1 MLFFKKDERCKY
13 KTIRECWVNRVNANC
28 RFKNPPKK
36 TKRIWFGL
44 KYYQEIWS
52 NAFIESFIKKII
64 NLKTNNTA
72 KLFLL
77 LLNVLPQKVLFIES
91 LLIIRYEYEIISL

>member
-1 MLFFKKDERCKY
+1 MIKCIY
-13 KTIRECWVNRVNANC
+13 WI
-28 RFKNPPKK
+28 
-36 TKRIWFGL
+36 I
-44 KYYQEIWS
+44 Y
-52 NAFIESFIKKII
+52 KKII